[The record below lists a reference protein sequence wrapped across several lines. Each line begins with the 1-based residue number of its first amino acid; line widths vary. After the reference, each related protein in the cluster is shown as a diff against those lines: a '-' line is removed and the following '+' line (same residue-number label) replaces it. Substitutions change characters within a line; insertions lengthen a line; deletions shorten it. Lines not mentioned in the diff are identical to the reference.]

1 VVRGLR
7 PAFLL
12 SAAVLG
18 LAGCGG
24 GESDEADAGGG
35 GGGANEITLADYSI
49 DPARIDVD
57 EAGEVTLS
65 VRNDGDVAH
74 ALTIGDQSTGT
85 LGPGETAQLTVDLGA
100 GTYRMLCPVGNHSEQ
115 GMEGTLIVAGG
126 GAGGGTTT
134 GEDED
139 TGGYGYG

>member
-12 SAAVLG
+12 SAVVLG

-24 GESDEADAGGG
+24 GESDEADAGS
-35 GGGANEITLADYSI
+35 GGANEIALADFSI
-49 DPARIDVD
+49 EPSRIDVD
-57 EAGEVTLS
+57 DAGEVTFS
-65 VRNDGDVAH
+65 VRNDGDVTH
-74 ALTIGDQSTGT
+74 ALKIGEQSTGM
-85 LGPGETAQLTVDLGA
+85 LGPGETAQLTADLAA
-100 GTYRMLCPVGNHSEQ
+100 GTYRMVCPVGNHAAQ
-115 GMEGTLIVAGG
+115 GMVGTLIVAGG

>member
-35 GGGANEITLADYSI
+35 GANEITLADYSI
-49 DPARIDVD
+49 EPSEVDVD
-57 EAGEVTLS
+57 EAGEVTFS

-74 ALTIGDQSTGT
+74 ALTIGEQSTGT
-85 LGPGETAQLTVDLGA
+85 LGPGETAQLTVDLTA
-100 GTYRMLCPVGNHSEQ
+100 GTHRMLCPVGNHSAQ
-115 GMEGTLIVAGG
+115 GMVGTLVVAGG

-139 TGGYGYG
+139 GGGYGYG

>member
-1 VVRGLR
+1 MRGRR

-12 SAAVLG
+12 FAAALG
-18 LAGCGG
+18 LAACGG
-24 GESDEADAGGG
+24 GESGETG
-35 GGGANEITLADYSI
+35 GGGATEVTLADFSI
-49 DPARIDVD
+49 EPSRIDVED
-57 EAGEVTLS
+57 ASEVTFS

-74 ALTIGDQSTGT
+74 ALTVEGQSTGT
-85 LGPGETAQLTVDLGA
+85 LEPGASGELTVDLAA
-100 GTYRMLCPVGNHSEQ
+100 GTYRMVCPVGNHGAQ
-115 GMEGTLIVAGG
+115 GMAGTLIVAGG